1 MQSACG
7 GDCIVS
13 TQVTLSSL
21 YVVTPCQLA
30 WISEEATTSPVV
42 LHFALLKVPSV
53 VFSGETA
60 KILLVTGL
68 RSGSLKASR
77 LNNRTLYNY
86 IISARKYLSLNLTPS
101 NDEAHRNKGFR
112 EFTEE
117 S

>member
-1 MQSACG
+1 M
-7 GDCIVS
+7 
-13 TQVTLSSL
+13 
-21 YVVTPCQLA
+21 VTPCQIA
-30 WISEEATTSPVV
+30 WLSEEASTSPIVV
-42 LHFALLKVPSV
+42 HFTLLVVPSV

-68 RSGSLKASR
+68 RIGSHEAAR
-77 LNNRTLYNY
+77 LNIRTLYNY